1 MSRGVVHGTSPVD
14 PPPTPPFQGGER
26 PSSKAAVVSVP
37 PPARGR
43 TGGGPADSPILI
55 EGYASLFGIPDA
67 GGDVVRAGAFARSLQ
82 RSVRLPMLLQ
92 HRPGAIAGRWVR
104 MIEDG
109 RGLYVRGLVEGVAAR
124 SMVAQGLNGLSI
136 GFRPRIWNL
145 RPPDG
150 RELVEVDLV
159 EVSLVTSPMQAR
171 ARFALLGMEG
181 KAA

>member
-1 MSRGVVHGTSPVD
+1 MSSLISAAHPGAGRD
-14 PPPTPPFQGGER
+14 PDRRAASLAALGPGLRRGER
-26 PSSKAAVVSVP
+26 KSEPL
-37 PPARGR
+37 
-43 TGGGPADSPILI
+43 LI

-67 GGDVVRAGAFARSLQ
+67 SGDVVRAGAFARSLQ
-82 RSVRLPMLLQ
+82 RGTGLPMLLQ

-124 SMVAQGLNGLSI
+124 SLVAQGLSGLSI
-136 GFRPRIWNL
+136 GFRPRIWNA
-145 RPPDG
+145 RRPDG

-171 ARFALLGMEG
+171 ARFALLGAEG